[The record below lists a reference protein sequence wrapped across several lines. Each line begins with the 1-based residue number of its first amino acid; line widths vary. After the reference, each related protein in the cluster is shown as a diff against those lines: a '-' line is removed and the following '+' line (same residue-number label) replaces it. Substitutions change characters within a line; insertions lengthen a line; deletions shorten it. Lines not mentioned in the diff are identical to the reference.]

1 MLCYDT
7 YLILLYQLCL
17 CTWYASPWFD
27 IDLYNRG
34 FDPNSTGYFVE
45 LTDGSTT
52 KSFMSSLKDSDKN
65 KSQHWRNLNS
75 WVAST

>member
-1 MLCYDT
+1 MTHTSYYYT
-7 YLILLYQLCL
+7 SYV
-17 CTWYASPWFD
+17 YALGMHHPWFD
-27 IDLYNRG
+27 IDLYKRG